1 MKGVVLSIAPDVN
14 FVDVTH
20 DIPPQDVVQGAYVL
34 STVVR
39 FLPRGTVHLAVVDP
53 GVGTGRRPIALRCEG
68 SYLVGPDN
76 GLISLAVDELLG
88 RRTKVSLAP
97 SDDLVDLVTLV
108 EAEIPTEV
116 EAVELVEPSYR
127 LDDVSDTF
135 HGRDIFASASAHIC
149 LGVEL
154 DKMGPRIDTMRWVR
168 LASPVKHADG
178 LIEAQILCV
187 DRYGNAITTLLYDP
201 QMDGASVELASHSI
215 ANISTNYADG
225 PEELLA
231 IWGSSGR
238 LEIAVRNGSAAQ
250 ALKLTRGD
258 RVLVRLRV

>member
-1 MKGVVLSIAPDVN
+1 M
-14 FVDVTH
+14 
-20 DIPPQDVVQGAYVL
+20 
-34 STVVR
+34 
-39 FLPRGTVHLAVVDP
+39 
-53 GVGTGRRPIALRCEG
+53 
-68 SYLVGPDN
+68 
-76 GLISLAVDELLG
+76 
-88 RRTKVSLAP
+88 
-97 SDDLVDLVTLV
+97 
-108 EAEIPTEV
+108 
-116 EAVELVEPSYR
+116 
-127 LDDVSDTF
+127 
-135 HGRDIFASASAHIC
+135 
-149 LGVEL
+149 
-154 DKMGPRIDTMRWVR
+154 
-168 LASPVKHADG
+168 KHADG